1 MINEVKKTVGNRLL
15 VRLLRM
21 NDEVLLGNGT
31 KLWLD
36 VEFAHVQHTP
46 VVGEV
51 VVSDG
56 ESPLK
61 SGDLIIFDR
70 AEGELSLRSEDRP
83 KIVDEDK
90 TYIFLPVHA
99 VYAAKRGEDVF
110 SVNNYVIV
118 LPVLPETEKNG
129 IVLTTD
135 PKKLDCLADVIIA
148 PEGAEY
154 KVGDRI
160 VFKGRYGS
168 VYLEHDIHTVFFPK
182 GARRLS
188 GDRVMGI
195 IRRAPENRVLPCIG
209 HEVENL
215 KSE

>member
-1 MINEVKKTVGNRLL
+1 MIEEVKKTVGGRLL

-21 NDEVLLGNGT
+21 NDEVILGNGV

-36 VEFAHVQHTP
+36 IDFAHVQHVP

-51 VVSDG
+51 VVTDT

-61 SGDLIIFDR
+61 SGDLVIFDR
-70 AEGELSLRSEDRP
+70 AEAEQALLNPEKP
-83 KIVDEDK
+83 KFTDEGK
-90 TYIFLPVHA
+90 TYIFLPTFA
-99 VYAAKRGEDVF
+99 VYAAKRGDEVF

-118 LPVLPETEKNG
+118 HPVLPEKEKNG
-129 IVLTTD
+129 IIVYVD

-154 KVGDRI
+154 KKGDRI

-182 GARRLS
+182 GARRIS

-209 HEVENL
+209 HEIENL